1 MLTDLFVIFLLRLD
15 YLWSLYLLPWGLS
28 FPIHQSQSDME
39 LAAFAVSSCHFYSI
53 QSCQKAQKA
62 KDKN

>member
-39 LAAFAVSSCHFYSI
+39 LAAFAGCLNLLDFFISI
-53 QSCQKAQKA
+53 
-62 KDKN
+62 